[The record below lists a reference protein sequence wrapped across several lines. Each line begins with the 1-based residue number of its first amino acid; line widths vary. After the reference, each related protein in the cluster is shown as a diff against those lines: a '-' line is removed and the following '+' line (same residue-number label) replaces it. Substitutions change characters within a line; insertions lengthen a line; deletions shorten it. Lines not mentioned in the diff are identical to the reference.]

1 MDRKEIAKIYIERM
15 GLIPVCGEGFE
26 PVMPFIMM
34 DVVYQ
39 TFKEEIMPLEAKNRL
54 KMIRQRWDKNYR
66 HFNHE
71 FFRAFNKDEA
81 VAVTDM
87 MDEFEE
93 YIANDLMIVKSTVM
107 GCFDDLDFERK
118 KVIGATMLCNII
130 TQSANL
136 LWHMVYRDSHGRA
149 IKNPHLSAIE
159 KSTHDFANEYH
170 TTNKVIDLNT
180 SERLKSCVDSL
191 CYKMMH
197 FLDI

>member
-1 MDRKEIAKIYIERM
+1 MERRMPGSCPHGPSSVIHRSGFRILIGLLKDIHLRVQIIQKVQEHGFRKTRNLD
-15 GLIPVCGEGFE
+15 GL
-26 PVMPFIMM
+26 PF
-34 DVVYQ
+34 Q
-39 TFKEEIMPLEAKNRL
+39 
-54 KMIRQRWDKNYR
+54 
-66 HFNHE
+66 
-71 FFRAFNKDEA
+71 
-81 VAVTDM
+81 
-87 MDEFEE
+87 
-93 YIANDLMIVKSTVM
+93 STVM

-136 LWHMVYRDSHGRA
+136 LWHMVYRDNHGRA

-180 SERLKSCVDSL
+180 SEKLKSCVDSL